1 MNENISINT
10 LTDQDT
16 LSKTIFNDIYQKF
29 SDIVFNSETMSKEKY
44 EKKERLIEADSTMS
58 TQQKLDA
65 MDQNFKCR
73 RQEQWQ
79 NILSL
84 TIPIGLLLIYGS
96 LKQSQT
102 R

>member
-16 LSKTIFNDIYQKF
+16 LPKTIFNDIYQKF

>member
-10 LTDQDT
+10 LADQDT
-16 LSKTIFNDIYQKF
+16 LSKTIFNNIYQKF
-29 SDIVFNSETMSKEKY
+29 SDIILNSETMSKEKY
-44 EKKERLIEADSTMS
+44 KKKESLIEADATMS

-73 RQEQWQ
+73 KQEQWQ
-79 NILSL
+79 HILSL
-84 TIPIGLLLIYGS
+84 TIPIGLLLIYVS

>member
-10 LTDQDT
+10 LTNQGT

>member
-1 MNENISINT
+1 MKVHSLNF
-10 LTDQDT
+10 
-16 LSKTIFNDIYQKF
+16 SKILKKYLF
-29 SDIVFNSETMSKEKY
+29 SLIDEMGQNHALYTRNPMSKEKY

>member
-10 LTDQDT
+10 LTNQDT

>member
-1 MNENISINT
+1 MNENISIST

-44 EKKERLIEADSTMS
+44 EKKEKLIEADATMS

-73 RQEQWQ
+73 KQEQRQ
-79 NILSL
+79 NILNL
-84 TIPIGLLLIYGS
+84 IIPIGLLLIYKT
-96 LKQSQT
+96 LEQNQT